1 MKKRTTI
8 KDIARIANVT
18 PGTVSLALNN
28 RPRISQQT
36 REKIL
41 KIAEELNYQ
50 PNYLAR
56 GLRRKQSYSIGLIIP
71 DIRDP
76 FYPEMAKGIE
86 EKADESGYSV
96 ILCNT
101 NRKRKSEK
109 HYIDMLR
116 AKGIDGIIFSTVLIE
131 DPYIKPLVEESFP
144 FVLANRVIRDPLI
157 ENRIDYVVL
166 DNFSG
171 GYKAVEHLYRL
182 GHDRIGII
190 ARKVKASSY
199 MDRLKGAKK
208 FLRDCGIGGKSKGI
222 AKCGFFRQDV
232 DRAAHGFLNAKKPP
246 TAIFALDDQMALQV
260 RDVLLDKGV
269 RIPEDI
275 ALVGFDDIDTGALK
289 GIELTTINQK
299 KYEVGT
305 LAVDILIK
313 KIEQET
319 ASMARKIVLQPELII
334 RKSCGYA
341 VKGYRTDRSS

>member
-8 KDIARIANVT
+8 KDIARIADVT
-18 PGTVSLALNN
+18 PGTVSLALNH

-144 FVLANRVIRDPLI
+144 FVL
-157 ENRIDYVVL
+157 E
-166 DNFSG
+166 
-171 GYKAVEHLYRL
+171 
-182 GHDRIGII
+182 
-190 ARKVKASSY
+190 
-199 MDRLKGAKK
+199 
-208 FLRDCGIGGKSKGI
+208 
-222 AKCGFFRQDV
+222 
-232 DRAAHGFLNAKKPP
+232 
-246 TAIFALDDQMALQV
+246 
-260 RDVLLDKGV
+260 GV
-269 RIPEDI
+269 
-275 ALVGFDDIDTGALK
+275 
-289 GIELTTINQK
+289 
-299 KYEVGT
+299 
-305 LAVDILIK
+305 
-313 KIEQET
+313 QE
-319 ASMARKIVLQPELII
+319 R
-334 RKSCGYA
+334 G
-341 VKGYRTDRSS
+341 